1 VLFQRQEYK
10 NLIKGKT
17 SRLNNKRV
25 ELLNSLGFAWEL
37 QRGGRRRR
45 LTVTKGSHP
54 GAEGTPP
61 GHPAAK
67 AEGPPT
73 KKAKLEIRENFPID
87 DGTPVRRSATGR
99 KRTTLK
105 KKVTAADES
114 SKCILPG
121 VAIMGGGRDGPAPRA
136 NQQKHDDQAA
146 QARTSP
152 NSIHNGV
159 NNTNGTR
166 PPFQQQQMQ
175 MHPQQSFSNEA
186 LLRMLGANAGANPWQ
201 LLPNGAYQ
209 QMGNPFMGAQGPMV
223 ANPFY
228 PMATGPFAMNPFVSS
243 GFDPQR
249 GMDPPQ
255 YTDGS
260 NNGGTSGGV
269 FSHGMGPQD
278 MGMGRMQQQ
287 AVGFGGPGNN
297 GNGPNQDSQ
306 NQRQP
311 FYVPSGGGGQDQQEK
326 QQGDGGNGTQYNL
339 QQQMQMQAQAPVGTM
354 PQQYGV
360 PGGWNPG
367 MSMGQQG
374 QYWNDSNAAAAAAA
388 AQHLQAAAALT
399 AGMDERSLP
408 PALAPLASVARHMN
422 GMLGQQGMNG
432 PGGNYGGPGGNYGV
446 AGNPGPQNGGNG
458 VNGMNMSQLNS
469 NASLNNSNGLM
480 NINSMPNNP
489 NHMRG
494 RRGDPP
500 ADPPTGTA
508 LSNMM
513 MAASGGN
520 HGRGVMKKMRMKQ
533 SIFEDGDE
541 ED

>member
-1 VLFQRQEYK
+1 
-10 NLIKGKT
+10 LIKGKT
-17 SRLNNKRV
+17 SRLNDKRV

-67 AEGPPT
+67 VEEPPT
-73 KKAKLEIRENFPID
+73 KKVKLDIRENFPID

-105 KKVTAADES
+105 KKVTSADGS

-121 VAIMGGGRDGPAPRA
+121 VAIMGGGRDGPTPGAS
-136 NQQKHDDQAA
+136 QQKNDDPAA
-146 QARTSP
+146 QARSSP
-152 NSIHNGV
+152 NSINNGGNS
-159 NNTNGTR
+159 NNNGAR
-166 PPFQQQQMQ
+166 PPFQQQQM
-175 MHPQQSFSNEA
+175 HSQQAFSNEA
-186 LLRMLGANAGANPWQ
+186 IFRMLGANAGANPWQ

-209 QMGNPFMGAQGPMV
+209 QMGNPFMGAQGQMG

-228 PMATGPFAMNPFVSS
+228 PMAPGPFAMNPFVSS

-255 YTDGS
+255 YTDGTD
-260 NNGGTSGGV
+260 NGGAGGGM
-269 FSHGMGPQD
+269 FNNGMGPPD
-278 MGMGRMQQQ
+278 LGMGRMQQQ

-297 GNGPNQDSQ
+297 GNGPNQDPQ

-311 FYVPSGGGGQDQQEK
+311 FFVPSGGGGQDQQEK
-326 QQGDGGNGTQYNL
+326 QQGDGGNGTQHNL
-339 QQQMQMQAQAPVGTM
+339 QQQNMRQMQAQAPGGMM

-432 PGGNYGGPGGNYGV
+432 PGGNNGGPGGSYGV
-446 AGNPGPQNGGNG
+446 AGNPGPQNVNG
-458 VNGMNMSQLNS
+458 VNSMNTSQHNS
-469 NASLNNSNGLM
+469 TGSLNNSHGLM
-480 NINSMPNNP
+480 NNNSIPNMA

-500 ADPPTGTA
+500 ADPPTGAA

-513 MAASGGN
+513 MDSSGGN
-520 HGRGVMKKMRMKQ
+520 PGRGVVKKMRMKQ
-533 SIFEDGDE
+533 SMFEDADE